1 MTIRVAL
8 PPETE
13 AILRARAATA
23 GLELA
28 EYAVRL
34 LDEVLRKP
42 SLDEILGPFRKQ
54 VAESGI
60 TDEELNTFFEEL
72 RDEVWRGRQDVKS

>member
-1 MTIRVAL
+1 M
-8 PPETE
+8 
-13 AILRARAATA
+13 
-23 GLELA
+23 A
-28 EYAVRL
+28 EYTVRL

-60 TDEELNTFFEEL
+60 TDDELDTFFEEP
-72 RDEVWRGRQDVKS
+72 RDEVWRERQAVKS